1 MRDCD
6 WLTQS
11 EIPSRPLKLP
21 RLPVTPYLPLKRSI
35 SVEPCMIPHELHGGT
50 FLFHADIYHHLYW
63 WYCSKV
69 RVESI
74 WGNFKKMRRQSQI
87 DMGGPKKI
95 VGKEKNIAS
104 KTTNI
109 AGKKEIIL
117 QAKNKKYCRHISR
130 VSVRGEDGKPHI
142 CLLYT
147 SDAADE

>member
-1 MRDCD
+1 
-6 WLTQS
+6 
-11 EIPSRPLKLP
+11 
-21 RLPVTPYLPLKRSI
+21 
-35 SVEPCMIPHELHGGT
+35 
-50 FLFHADIYHHLYW
+50 
-63 WYCSKV
+63 
-69 RVESI
+69 
-74 WGNFKKMRRQSQI
+74 MRRQSQI

-142 CLLYT
+142 RQITFKFIELILKNE
-147 SDAADE
+147 ANHF